1 MDPALTKAL
10 SELVVNA
17 IPTMVLFL
25 LLYLAYTYLVH
36 KPLMAVRA
44 QRHGMTAGAVEKA
57 KADVAAAEAKT
68 ADYEQKLREA
78 RAKMFQQMEAR
89 RKSVL
94 EMREKMLAEARAK
107 AETELKAARGVL
119 AKEVAETKL
128 GIEAQSEQMAQ
139 SVIQKVLQTSAGAAQ

>member
-25 LLYLAYTYLVH
+25 LLYVSYTFLVH

-44 QRHGMTAGAVEKA
+44 ERHGLTAGAVEKA
-57 KADVAAAEAKT
+57 KTDIAAAEAKT
-68 ADYEQKLREA
+68 AEYEQKMREA

-89 RKSVL
+89 RKKVL
-94 EMREKMLAEARAK
+94 EVREMMLTETHKKVEA
-107 AETELKAARGVL
+107 ELKAARAVL
-119 AKEVAETKL
+119 SKEVSEAKL

-139 SVIQKVLQTSAGAAQ
+139 SVIQKVLQTGAGAAQ

>member
-25 LLYLAYTYLVH
+25 LIYVAYTFLVH

-44 QRHGMTAGAVEKA
+44 ERHNMTAGAVEKA

-68 ADYEQKLREA
+68 AEYEQKLREA
-78 RAKMFQQMEAR
+78 RAKMFHQMDAR
-89 RKSVL
+89 RKKVL
-94 EMREKMLAEARAK
+94 EVREMMLAETRKKVDA
-107 AETELKAARGVL
+107 ELKAAKAVL
-119 AKEVAETKL
+119 AKEVSEAKL

-139 SVIQKVLQTSAGAAQ
+139 SVIQKVLQTGAGAAQ